1 MLKDLVARSRSIR
14 RFDQSVALSTLTL
27 RELVEL
33 ARLSPSGA
41 NRQPLKY
48 YLVTEPGL
56 NARIF
61 PCLGWAGY
69 LRDWEGPVEEERPT
83 GYIVVLGD
91 REISTNF
98 GVDHGIA
105 AQSIML
111 GAAEKGLGGCILASV
126 DRDRLRGILELDA
139 RYEILLVLA
148 LGKPVEA
155 VVVEPVGPEGSI
167 EYWRDEQGIHHV
179 PKRALDELIVGSVS
193 C

>member
-83 GYIVVLGD
+83 GYILVLGD